1 MKSIMA
7 ALVQA
12 FPQQPGTSTMLQ
24 TRPSSS
30 SGPFP
35 VSSQPQQHQPN
46 SRNTPMARNMYHGGG
61 SSGNHRGHQTSAPV
75 APYAFTSTPG
85 LSNTGSSHTRHNS
98 APFLRTENR
107 TASAPSVPHGQHDTT
122 MNGGPP
128 RLHLSAAGSVSNS
141 SSSTT
146 SSIRSHGSKDDSA
159 IPTRQ
164 QNPVQT
170 SPRPLSVNFS
180 SSSSSL
186 LHSSPTTTTPTKT
199 FPERYR
205 RGQKKNEAA
214 QAPTNKAAAPS
225 AAPANSPGSELTP
238 PAQIY
243 SQPAQSDSNSSLKT
257 YQTFRD
263 MVGNSPSHTRVASA
277 DGPPKDKTHQTELAK
292 RYRRRSLGSLE
303 TTAQINFDQT
313 SDLKLPTPS
322 SSQQKSDDRV
332 QPDTNLNHKNS
343 SESLSSAR
351 SSTPSVCH
359 FVMFAFPTL
368 EEGLFADELSRQ
380 RSVSLD

>member
-1 MKSIMA
+1 MA

-46 SRNTPMARNMYHGGG
+46 SRNTPMARNMYHGAG
-61 SSGNHRGHQTSAPV
+61 SPGNHRGHQTSAPV

-85 LSNTGSSHTRHNS
+85 LGSTGTSHTRQHS

-107 TASAPSVPHGQHDTT
+107 TTSAPSVPQGQHDTT

-128 RLHLSAAGSVSNS
+128 RLQLPAAGSVSTS

-146 SSIRSHGSKDDSA
+146 SSVRSHGSKDDSA

-164 QNPVQT
+164 QHSTET

-180 SSSSSL
+180 TSSSL
-186 LHSSPTTTTPTKT
+186 LNSSPTTATPVKT
-199 FPERYR
+199 FPDRYR
-205 RGQKKNEAA
+205 RGQKKNEPA
-214 QAPTNKAAAPS
+214 QTTTNKAAAAS
-225 AAPANSPGSELTP
+225 AGPANSPGSDLTP
-238 PAQIY
+238 PQIY
-243 SQPAQSDSNSSLKT
+243 TQPTQSDSNSSLKT
-257 YQTFRD
+257 YQAFRD

-277 DGPPKDKTHQTELAK
+277 DGPPMDKTQQTELAK
-292 RYRRRSLGSLE
+292 RYRRRSLGSLD
-303 TTAQINFDQT
+303 TTTQINFDQT
-313 SDLKLPTPS
+313 SPDFKLPNPS
-322 SSQQKSDDRV
+322 PSLKKSEERI
-332 QPDTNLNHKNS
+332 QPDTTLNHKNS

-359 FVMFAFPTL
+359 
-368 EEGLFADELSRQ
+368 SI
-380 RSVSLD
+380 

>member
-1 MKSIMA
+1 MA

-24 TRPSSS
+24 ARPSSS

-35 VSSQPQQHQPN
+35 VSSQPQQHQTN
-46 SRNTPMARNMYHGGG
+46 SRNTPMARNVYHGGG
-61 SSGNHRGHQTSAPV
+61 SPGNNRGHQTSAPV
-75 APYAFTSTPG
+75 AHYAFTSTPG
-85 LSNTGSSHTRHNS
+85 LSNTASPHNRQNS

-107 TASAPSVPHGQHDTT
+107 TTSAPSVPQGQHDTSA

-128 RLHLSAAGSVSNS
+128 RLHLSAAGSVSAS

-164 QNPVQT
+164 QHSAHN

-180 SSSSSL
+180 SSSPL
-186 LHSSPTTTTPTKT
+186 LHSSPTTTTASTKT
-199 FPERYR
+199 VPDRYR
-205 RGQKKNEAA
+205 RGQKKNETV
-214 QAPTNKAAAPS
+214 QPPIDKAAALSPAPS
-225 AAPANSPGSELTP
+225 NSSGPELTP

-263 MVGNSPSHTRVASA
+263 MVGNSPGHTRVASA
-277 DGPPKDKTHQTELAK
+277 DGPPKDKTHPTELAK
-292 RYRRRSLGSLE
+292 RYRRRSLGSLDG
-303 TTAQINFDQT
+303 TAQINFDQV
-313 SDLKLPTPS
+313 SDLQLPTPS
-322 SSQQKSDDRV
+322 SGPTKSDDRT
-332 QPDTNLNHKNS
+332 QSDTILNHKNS

-359 FVMFAFPTL
+359 L
-368 EEGLFADELSRQ
+368 
-380 RSVSLD
+380 VSFQIPQFESLVC

>member
-1 MKSIMA
+1 MA

-35 VSSQPQQHQPN
+35 VSSQPQQHQQN
-46 SRNTPMARNMYHGGG
+46 SRNTQMARTMYHGGTSPG
-61 SSGNHRGHQTSAPV
+61 NHNHRGHQTSAPV

-85 LSNTGSSHTRHNS
+85 LGNTASNTSSHTRHNS

-107 TASAPSVPHGQHDTT
+107 TTSAPSVPHGTHDAA

-128 RLHLSAAGSVSNS
+128 RLHLSAAGSVSTS

-159 IPTRQ
+159 IPTRRQ
-164 QNPVQT
+164 QQQHPAPT
-170 SPRPLSVNFS
+170 SPRPLSVNF

-205 RGQKKNEAA
+205 RGQKKNDAA
-214 QAPTNKAAAPS
+214 QTKAAAASS
-225 AAPANSPGSELTP
+225 AASVHSPGSDLTP
-238 PAQIY
+238 PQMY

-257 YQTFRD
+257 YQAFRD
-263 MVGNSPSHTRVASA
+263 MVGNSPNHTRVASA

-292 RYRRRSLGSLE
+292 RYRRRSLGSLDS
-303 TTAQINFDQT
+303 TTQINFDQT
-313 SDLKLPTPS
+313 SPDFKLPNASTGGKVNEERI
-322 SSQQKSDDRV
+322 QQDASLKH
-332 QPDTNLNHKNS
+332 QNS

-351 SSTPSVCH
+351 SSSPSVCILIFH
-359 FVMFAFPTL
+359 F
-368 EEGLFADELSRQ
+368 
-380 RSVSLD
+380 